1 MKVIGKLAIFAVIA
15 VVFWVVV
22 IQLISLSSAQEE
34 KAAAALAAVDADLVV
49 EQYVTE
55 NNELTG
61 LVYARSD
68 MHWEHGK
75 LVTMRFTQRYA
86 TEENAIIAYRGKA
99 ASLGTSAQ
107 LMLDGLEV
115 SYYISNEDFAERTYQ
130 DMYEMMS
137 GATSGWDVVEE
148 LSGEYPTGTSL
159 EYAKNGGADADAGDN
174 ADGE

>member
-1 MKVIGKLAIFAVIA
+1 MKIIGKLAIFLVIA

-22 IQLISLSSAQEE
+22 INLISMSNAQEE

-55 NNELTG
+55 NNDITG

-75 LVTMRFTQRYA
+75 LATMRFTQRYA
-86 TEENAIIAYRGKA
+86 TEEHAIIAYRGKA
-99 ASLGTSAQ
+99 VTLGTSAQ
-107 LMLDGLEV
+107 LMLDGQEI
-115 SYYISNEDFAERTYQ
+115 SYYISNDDFAERTYQ
-130 DMYEMMS
+130 DMYEMM
-137 GATSGWDVVEE
+137 AKPTSGWQIIEE

-159 EYAKNGGADADAGDN
+159 EETKNGGANNGAN
-174 ADGE
+174 GE